1 MVNPNIE
8 RMITELKREFSEN
21 AYQEIDLIIY
31 DCHKNNYFL
40 DDEFQEKMFR
50 NLFINYK
57 TSMIEISS
65 DKYNV
70 FDIHTSI
77 LIEQEELAVIG
88 KVISIVVKHLSKIE
102 FEEE

>member
-1 MVNPNIE
+1 MNTNINN
-8 RMITELKREFSEN
+8 IFKDLKKEFPKDV
-21 AYQEIDLIIY
+21 YQELDLIIY
-31 DCHKNNYFL
+31 DRHKNDYFL
-40 DDEFQEKMFR
+40 DDEFQEKKFR

-57 TSMIEISS
+57 TSMVEISS

-77 LIEQEELAVIG
+77 LIEQEDLAVIG
-88 KVISIVVKHLSKIE
+88 KVVSIVVKHLSKIE

>member
-1 MVNPNIE
+1 MNENIDNIFE
-8 RMITELKREFSEN
+8 ELKKEFPKN
-21 AYQEIDLIIY
+21 VYQELDLIIY
-31 DCHKNNYFL
+31 DRHKNDYFL

-57 TSMIEISS
+57 TSMVEISS
-65 DKYNV
+65 DKYNI

-77 LIEQEELAVIG
+77 LIEQEDLAVIG